1 LRVIIENELIAIKM
15 NVKIR
20 SLFTISTSVGFFS
33 ERSEEAIELSIHGL
47 IAVVIFFIVYL
58 LIVLEKH
65 HRTVIV
71 MLGAVALL
79 ISGVFE
85 NQVEAIMRY
94 VDFNTIFLLMGM
106 MILVSVMKRSG
117 FFQFLGLY
125 MLRITR
131 GNVVYLFLSLGALV
145 ALTSAFLD
153 NVTTVLVILPITFAI
168 CDSLELNPVP
178 FVLNE
183 IFSSNIGG
191 TATIIGDPPNIM
203 IASAAKLNFMDFI
216 KNVAPAVML
225 VFVAV
230 ESILL
235 MIYRKEIFKKH
246 LSVDY
251 QRFDPGRAIEDRKLF
266 NFSII
271 LLTVVI
277 VLFSFQHVLK
287 IESSVIALLIGFVAL
302 SLLGKDELEDILKDV
317 EWSTLLFFFGLFI
330 IVGGLEE
337 TGILER
343 LAEHLVTISMG
354 SFKLAE
360 ILILNMS
367 GIASAFVD
375 NIPYTAT
382 MIPIIEKLPN
392 VHPTVFSNLHPL
404 WWALSLGACLGGNG
418 TPIGASANVVGLAL
432 LKRFT
437 KREISFKEFMKVGSV
452 VLVLSLVVSS
462 VYMILRY

>member
-1 LRVIIENELIAIKM
+1 M
-15 NVKIR
+15 KIR
-20 SLFTISTSVGFFS
+20 NLFIPVTSTRILFR
-33 ERSEEAIELSIHGL
+33 ESEEAAELSIHGL

-58 LIVLEKH
+58 LIIMEKH
-65 HRTVIV
+65 HRTVIA

-79 ISGVFE
+79 LSGVFE
-85 NQVEAIMRY
+85 NQVEAIVKY

-125 MLRITR
+125 MLRITK

-203 IASAAKLNFMDFI
+203 IASAARLNFMDFI
-216 KNVAPAVML
+216 KNVAPAVLL
-225 VFVAV
+225 VFVVV
-230 ESILL
+230 ESVLL
-235 MIYRKEIFKKH
+235 IIYRKEIFKKH
-246 LSVDY
+246 LTVDY
-251 QRFDPGRAIEDRKLF
+251 QRFDPRKAIEDRRLF
-266 NFSII
+266 NFSIF
-271 LLTVVI
+271 LLITVI
-277 VLFSFQHVLK
+277 ILFSFQHILR

-302 SLLGKDELEDILKDV
+302 SYLGKDELEEILKDV

-337 TGILER
+337 TGILKK

-360 ILILNMS
+360 ILILNVS

-382 MIPIIEKLPN
+382 MIPIIKKLPN
-392 VHPTVFSNLHPL
+392 VHPSLFFNLQPL

-418 TPIGASANVVGLAL
+418 TSIGASANVVGLAL
-432 LKRFT
+432 LKRFA
-437 KREISFKEFMKVGSV
+437 KREISFTEFMKVGAV
-452 VLVLSLVVSS
+452 VLIVSLTVSS
-462 VYMILRY
+462 MYMILRY